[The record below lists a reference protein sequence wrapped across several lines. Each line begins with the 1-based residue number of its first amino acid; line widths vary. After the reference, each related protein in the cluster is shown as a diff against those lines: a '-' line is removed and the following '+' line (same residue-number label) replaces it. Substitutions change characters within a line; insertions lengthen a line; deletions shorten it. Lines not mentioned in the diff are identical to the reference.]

1 MKNRPYIF
9 LLLLA
14 LLLAA
19 CTTDEDGAQSGLP
32 TPLGADDVALQLSAD
47 ELPWQEQQRQAGVTR
62 SAMLDVMKDGDYKG
76 FGLYCPQISSL
87 NGRQVKWNATSSS
100 WQLCDGDGAVTVDVA
115 VWPRRYTISFNG
127 VDAPSVAGFFSFEG
141 NHNFNAKFAGCTYAG
156 IDFTKG
162 LKIEQS
168 TQIKWNAPNKSV
180 VTIVQSDWYDASS
193 SETATV
199 PVKLNDTQLQLA
211 DAQAIPGGYVF
222 TLKDKLAGEYSIRRG
237 TSSLTQTETVKP
249 NSESG
254 VFYVAV
260 EPEVDAYAY
269 APYGKGTLSDSN
281 LSFECL
287 NDNSTDLLWARHES
301 IERSKR
307 VASLTFSHAL
317 AKLSMGTLTNNSGES
332 ITLKSVTIT
341 GDLYERGTLSLS
353 DGTWTANST
362 DTEAREY
369 THSYGSVVIA
379 DKAESLDHADV
390 TLLQIPGPTVNVTL
404 TFTLA
409 GSEQEHS
416 ATVSEH
422 LVQGQHTVLNV
433 EVKNNF
439 KVVIKSDTP

>member
-1 MKNRPYIF
+1 M
-9 LLLLA
+9 
-14 LLLAA
+14 
-19 CTTDEDGAQSGLP
+19 
-32 TPLGADDVALQLSAD
+32 
-47 ELPWQEQQRQAGVTR
+47 
-62 SAMLDVMKDGDYKG
+62 
-76 FGLYCPQISSL
+76 
-87 NGRQVKWNATSSS
+87 
-100 WQLCDGDGAVTVDVA
+100 
-115 VWPRRYTISFNG
+115 
-127 VDAPSVAGFFSFEG
+127 
-141 NHNFNAKFAGCTYAG
+141 
-156 IDFTKG
+156 
-162 LKIEQS
+162 
-168 TQIKWNAPNKSV
+168 
-180 VTIVQSDWYDASS
+180 
-193 SETATV
+193 
-199 PVKLNDTQLQLA
+199 
-211 DAQAIPGGYVF
+211 F